1 MIRQSLAATQI
12 NGVRTDGKYIGSARV
27 NLPYFLSILQP
38 FHLLLND
45 KVAYFHHGNILISLL
60 QIPANV

>member
-12 NGVRTDGKYIGSARV
+12 NGVRTDGKYIGSDRV
-27 NLPYFLSILQP
+27 NLPYFLSIRQP
-38 FHLLLND
+38 FHLFLND
-45 KVAYFHHGNILISLL
+45 KLAYSHHGTILKSPL